1 MSIKFATFNGR
12 PTHVVISFS
21 IAEVDAAAY
30 TLSRAGLEK
39 SAQALLDAVNMA
51 AIQTSRELILPKE
64 VLVELSDVF
73 VEESKPLFLAKQE
86 YHLEVGEVFNRL
98 AEGNWAAF
106 QRHIRCLADIRTR
119 DL

>member
-21 IAEVDAAAY
+21 IAEVDSAAY
-30 TLSRAGLEK
+30 ALSRAGLEK

-51 AIQTSRELILPKE
+51 AIQTSRELILPKD
-64 VLVELSDVF
+64 VLVELSDTF
-73 VEESKPLFLAKQE
+73 TEEAAPLFLAKE

-106 QRHIRCLADIRTR
+106 QRHIMCLADIRLR